1 MLPADRVD
9 SFLAAHPG
17 WQRHEPAPGGAGL
30 LRVFRFASYPES
42 VAFVMALALLAERRD
57 HHPDITL
64 SYGRVSVFW
73 STHDAGGISRLD
85 AELAEATDAL
95 VERFHSV
102 V

>member
-1 MLPADRVD
+1 MLPPERVD

-17 WQRHEPAPGGAGL
+17 WQRLEPVPGGMGL
-30 LRVFRFASYPES
+30 SRAFRFATYPES
-42 VAFVMALALLAERRD
+42 VAFVMAIALVAERRD
-57 HHPDITL
+57 HHPDISL

-85 AELAEATDAL
+85 VELAEATDAL
-95 VERFHSV
+95 AERFQSV